1 MINCT
6 RFSPVRSISA
16 VFSRYSGYTKNA
28 SRGCRCMSYLG
39 PHVLNTTY
47 VIGSNPD
54 TLNFLMK
61 FFQGV
66 EDDVNGESRE
76 RRYHLVLLHSEH
88 PAYLYEDI
96 LQFFYR
102 ICHAM
107 LFLVLSFWCIVVLS
121 ERCIVA
127 LSERFIESLV
137 GKVEH
142 CDVAAAVAK
151 RRKEVALAVGMQ
163 GEYPSH
169 LLLAAAVGR

>member
-1 MINCT
+1 M
-6 RFSPVRSISA
+6 RSPRAQHHIRDRVESRHA
-16 VFSRYSGYTKNA
+16 ELLDEVFPER
-28 SRGCRCMSYLG
+28 
-39 PHVLNTTY
+39 HVY
-47 VIGSNPD
+47 FGERVVVAHYY
-54 TLNFLMK
+54 
-61 FFQGV
+61 QGV

-76 RRYHLVLLHSEH
+76 RRYHLVFLHSEH